1 MGETSGVHPVPEHSR
16 PAAIDVAA
24 VVSATMAA
32 LFDWNLAP
40 VFNGGVTE
48 ALAALV
54 VFSGSSGESPQRLNE
69 DLAIMP
75 TARIRN

>member
-32 LFDWNLAP
+32 LFDWNLAD
-40 VFNGGVTE
+40 V
-48 ALAALV
+48 
-54 VFSGSSGESPQRLNE
+54 SHHSPQVSHHVGDRCV
-69 DLAIMP
+69 
-75 TARIRN
+75 ARVRAP